1 MITTIEQVKEHI
13 VQNHERSL
21 EFPITVTT
29 SSSGE
34 FVELRNE
41 YDHELIELPISEQDL
56 SFAIES
62 IEENAIEFSQG

>member
-1 MITTIEQVKEHI
+1 MITTIEQVKKHI
-13 VQNHERSL
+13 EDHYYGSL
-21 EFPITVTT
+21 EFPIEVTT

-56 SFAIES
+56 DYAIYG
-62 IEENAIEFSQG
+62 IEQNAIEFSQD

>member
-21 EFPITVTT
+21 EYPITVTT

-56 SFAIES
+56 SYVIEF
-62 IEENAIEFSQG
+62 IEENAIDFSQE